1 MADVTLRMLLVG
13 KDVSASKS
21 IRGVGD
27 TANNTGGKLGKLG
40 RGAKIAGA
48 AVGGALLAAGAAA
61 VQFGSDALK
70 AGSDA
75 QQSLGG
81 VEAVFGKQA
90 KGIETAATDAA
101 NALGLSKNEYRN
113 LATTL
118 GAGLKNKGIK
128 DYAAQT
134 QNLIGVGAD
143 LAAQFGGSTT
153 DAVDALASAMR
164 GESDPIEKYGVSLN
178 ESAIKAELAAR
189 GQSKL
194 KGAALEQAKAQ
205 ARLAIIMRQT
215 ADAQGAFGRESDTL
229 ANKQQRADA
238 KFKNFQATI
247 GTALLPAFEK
257 LTDAGMGLLDW
268 LDQNPKVMAGASAAW
283 DLFTMALGGLWD
295 IVRKLVLPG
304 IALLNEYG
312 IRPLIKGLQ
321 MMFDALGNVPGF
333 EWAKGAA
340 EKLKEV
346 DTAIGEVDEA
356 LNSLAKDPPAVTVE
370 TEAAKKNVAD
380 VQTKIDGIKGKIVT
394 AKAKGDDKELKKLKR
409 DLEKAEKRKYQLSV
423 RARAISGGGWKITG
437 NVSGSG
443 DRYTLKAFRMGGRPR
458 PGQIAQFHKDEF
470 WVPDAAGTVISQSR
484 SRALMGTGPAALNIP
499 SGGGDVNVT
508 LIVDKALGPVRTSAR
523 QGRETAKNLAAGQ
536 RSLRGRTYQFKAQT
550 A

>member
-13 KDVSASKS
+13 IDRSASKMLKK
-21 IRGVGD
+21 VGGEVKKAEGA
-27 TANNTGGKLGKLG
+27 TAKLGKMG
-40 RGAKIAGA
+40 KVA
-48 AVGGALLAAGAAA
+48 AVGLAAGLAAA
-61 VQFGSDALK
+61 GVAAFDFGRDSLKAYADADKSQRQLEDAYKRFPKLANVNIDSLREYNQTLQRKTGADADDLAASQAQLAAFKLSGKQIKSMSPLLIDYANKTGKSLPDAAKTLGKATLGNTKALK
-70 AGSDA
+70 D
-75 QQSLGG
+75 LGISYKSTG
-81 VEAVFGKQA
+81 DPA
-90 KGIETAATDAA
+90 
-101 NALGLSKNEYRN
+101 
-113 LATTL
+113 
-118 GAGLKNKGIK
+118 K
-128 DYAAQT
+128 DYANIMDLVKAK
-134 QNLIGVGAD
+134 VGGYTESLPEAETKSKI
-143 LAAQFGGSTT
+143 LAASFGDLQEKVGEK
-153 DAVDALASAMR
+153 LQPAM
-164 GESDPIEKYGVSLN
+164 
-178 ESAIKAELAAR
+178 
-189 GQSKL
+189 
-194 KGAALEQAKAQ
+194 
-205 ARLAIIMRQT
+205 
-215 ADAQGAFGRESDTL
+215 
-229 ANKQQRADA
+229 
-238 KFKNFQATI
+238 I
-247 GTALLPAFEK
+247 G
-257 LTDAGMGLLDW
+257 LTDAGQKVLDW

-346 DTAIGEVDEA
+346 DTAIGEVDDA
-356 LNSLAKDPPAVTVE
+356 LNSLAKDPPEVTVE
-370 TEAAKKNVAD
+370 TKAAKQKVAD
-380 VQTKIDGIKGKIVT
+380 VQTKIDGIKGKIVK
-394 AKAKGDDKELKKLKR
+394 AEAKGDDKGLKELKTKLA
-409 DLEKAEKRKYQLSV
+409 EAEKKKWYLSV

-437 NVSGSG
+437 NVSGAG
-443 DRYTLKAFRMGGRPR
+443 DRYTLKAFRQGGRPR

-508 LIVDKALGPVRTSAR
+508 VVVDKALGPVRTSAR

-536 RSLRGRTYQFKAQT
+536 RSLRGRTYPFKAQT